1 MQKVQTC
8 ATSTTSPPPPPET
21 LLLEIFTHNHRSI
34 KKKKTFL
41 TTAGV
46 FFRLLAAFQAHLFIP
61 ILSAFDGV
69 MEAHC
74 EEALFE

>member
-8 ATSTTSPPPPPET
+8 TITTSPLPPET

-34 KKKKTFL
+34 KKKTFL
-41 TTAGV
+41 GTAGV